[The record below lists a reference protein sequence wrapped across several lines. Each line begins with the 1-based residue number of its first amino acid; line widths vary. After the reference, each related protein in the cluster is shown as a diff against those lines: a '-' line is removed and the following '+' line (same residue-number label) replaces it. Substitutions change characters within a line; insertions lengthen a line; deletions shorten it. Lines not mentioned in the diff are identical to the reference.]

1 MNAHAPQVDTST
13 AAIIRFHEAM
23 AEAHRALADL
33 ARARAGDAAEPLTE
47 TVLPSPL
54 VARGTPETVSTG
66 EGREERAVA
75 PTVAPSDA
83 PLLEPAPVET
93 APDEKPKPRTKT
105 EQILDLWAEGTM
117 TQAEIAK
124 AVGTRKTSVS
134 AILCQQRKAGDP
146 RAVRRDDK
154 APSGKGERAIE
165 LWKTTTLSAREI
177 ALRINSPVS
186 TVTSAISLAGL
197 TVADRPKPEPA
208 PSLEPAAP
216 AVEPMVPRREPP
228 EPPPS
233 VAKETDLLSPADQV
247 LIVRDWGDVIGPRG
261 SLNNVPRPT
270 RNVLAR
276 LAALREDQFLDE
288 KVLCEIGPFDHERLR
303 LALSA
308 MTPRLAGIGVELFQP
323 MKGFWRIRRI
333 DGEAR
338 S

>member
-1 MNAHAPQVDTST
+1 MNAHASQANTST

-83 PLLEPAPVET
+83 PPLEPAPVET
-93 APDEKPKPRTKT
+93 GPDEKPRTKT

-146 RAVRRDDK
+146 RAMRRDDK

-208 PSLEPAAP
+208 PALEPAA
-216 AVEPMVPRREPP
+216 ATIEPMVPRRDPAP
-228 EPPPS
+228 APPS
-233 VAKETDLLSPADQV
+233 VAKETDLLFPADQV

-288 KVLCEIGPFDHERLR
+288 KVLCEIGPFDPERLR

-308 MTPRLAGIGVELFQP
+308 MTPRLAGIGVELSQP
-323 MKGFWRIRRI
+323 LKGFWRIRRL